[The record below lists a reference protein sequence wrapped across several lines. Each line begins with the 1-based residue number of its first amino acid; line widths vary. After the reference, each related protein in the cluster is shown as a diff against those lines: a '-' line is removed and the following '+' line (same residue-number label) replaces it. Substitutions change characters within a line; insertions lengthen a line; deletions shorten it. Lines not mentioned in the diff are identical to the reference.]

1 MPWPRRPSVSNTQLK
16 KEIADAVCRLALSER
31 RAGRRPHHRRSP
43 HRGEAATAEGF
54 RPRLVSITV
63 GDVDAVDVYVRNQR
77 AKASQAAIDFDE
89 RRFPADVT
97 AGELEA
103 AIHGMNADP
112 RVTGIIIQRPVP
124 AHIPIKALQSAIH
137 PLKDVEGMHPASIGN
152 IVYNQLDLAPCTAA
166 ASVELL
172 KETGLDLKGLEVVV
186 VGHSEIVGKPIA
198 FLLMSE
204 GATVTVCH
212 HMTRS
217 VAAHA
222 QAGRRA
228 VRRGR
233 QTAAD
238 QGRHGEA
245 GRCRHRHRHQRRDAA
260 DGSTRIVG
268 DVDTDSVK
276 EVASWITPV
285 PGGVGPVTVAILL
298 RNTMVALDPP
308 ARALPAD
315 LWHGRCWRK
324 AGGGVSCRPSIPAV
338 KSPSASARH
347 RPSRAVRPCARS
359 ACRRRRRSG

>member
-1 MPWPRRPSVSNTQLK
+1 MPLDDTRYLK
-16 KEIADAVCRLALSER
+16 GGPVAARIIAEV
-31 RAGRRPHHRRSP
+31 RAAADS
-43 HRGEAATAEGF
+43 ATAEGF
-54 RPRLVSITV
+54 RPKLVSITV
-63 GDVDAVDVYVRNQR
+63 GDVAAVDVYVRNQR
-77 AKASQAAIDFDE
+77 AKAELGGIDFEE
-89 RRFPADVT
+89 RRFPAELT

-124 AHIPIKALQSAIH
+124 PHIPIKAIQAAIH

-152 IVYNQLDLAPCTAA
+152 IVYNELDLAPCTAA

-172 KETGLDLKGLEVVV
+172 KATGLDLKGLEVVM

-222 QAGRRA
+222 RRA
-228 VRRGR
+228 DALFVAVGKPRLIKADMVKPG
-233 QTAAD
+233 AAVID
-238 QGRHGEA
+238 IGINAETL
-245 GRCRHRHRHQRRDAA
+245 A

-298 RNTMVALDPP
+298 RNTMVALNRQ
-308 ARALPAD
+308 RALYRETYGTSERQFA
-315 LWHGRCWRK
+315 
-324 AGGGVSCRPSIPAV
+324 AE
-338 KSPSASARH
+338 
-347 RPSRAVRPCARS
+347 
-359 ACRRRRRSG
+359 

>member
-1 MPWPRRPSVSNTQLK
+1 MLRTDDTRYLK
-16 KEIADAVCRLALSER
+16 GGPVASRIIAGV
-31 RAGRRPHHRRSP
+31 RAAAE
-43 HRGEAATAEGF
+43 EATKEGF

-77 AKASQAAIDFDE
+77 AKAEQAVIDFDE

-124 AHIPIKALQSAIH
+124 SHIPIKALQSAVH

-222 QAGRRA
+222 RRA
-228 VRRGR
+228 DALFVAVGKPRLIKADMVKPG
-233 QTAAD
+233 AAVID
-238 QGRHGEA
+238 IGINAETTP
-245 GRCRHRHRHQRRDAA
+245 
-260 DGSTRIVG
+260 DGISRIVG
-268 DVDTDSVK
+268 DVDTESVK
-276 EVASWITPV
+276 DVASWITPV

-298 RNTMVALDPP
+298 RNTMVAL
-308 ARALPAD
+308 
-315 LWHGRCWRK
+315 
-324 AGGGVSCRPSIPAV
+324 
-338 KSPSASARH
+338 H
-347 RPSRAVRPCARS
+347 RQRELYRQTYGTPERTVGTWLAAE
-359 ACRRRRRSG
+359 